1 MTDEQTAPKYEQ
13 RSFTVEL
20 RAEERHRGAPPT
32 IVGHAAVFNSLS
44 EDLGGFR
51 EQIAPGAFTRTI
63 REGGPVYALWNHD
76 PNYVIASTKN
86 GSLRLSEDKNGLR
99 AEMDPLD
106 TPTIRDLVVKPI
118 QDGLI
123 SKMSFGFSVP
133 HGGADMMNDKTMGP
147 VRTLRDVD
155 LFDVSPVTFPAYP
168 ATDVQARMS
177 RLRELLRAADP
188 SVASTIA
195 QIDAL
200 IDSLMSQLGIP
211 DDDGEE
217 MDMPMRSL
225 EVAQESVV
233 VDAATAGAVMAAV
246 RERDLVLR
254 MKRTP

>member
-86 GSLRLSEDKNGLR
+86 GSLRLSEDRNGLR

-133 HGGADMMNDKTMGP
+133 RGGAEMASDKIGP

-211 DDDGEE
+211 DNDGEE

-225 EVAQESVV
+225 EAAQESGA
-233 VDAATAGAVMAAV
+233 VDAEIAGAIEAAV
-246 RERDLVLR
+246 RERELTLR